1 MFSNLIPSPALLS
14 LAGLSFIH
22 GIVLGESVGMA
33 AEFVLLTLCVKMFM
47 GLGVVRIKGKVG
59 NVSLH
64 LLLFSLS
71 HVGEKLDY
79 RVYSFKLLLAEMFM
93 GILQCTPMDD
103 NLPTGLSLFC
113 SPEHEKNRL
122 ASL

>member
-1 MFSNLIPSPALLS
+1 MCYLCDSQVDLFS
-14 LAGLSFIH
+14 GLSPILTA
-22 GIVLGESVGMA
+22 VPGESGMA

-79 RVYSFKLLLAEMFM
+79 RVYSFGLLLAEMFM
-93 GILQCTPMDD
+93 GILQCTPPMDD

-113 SPEHEKNRL
+113 SPEYEK
-122 ASL
+122 